1 MTAPRLAERVS
12 ARDHVLGPEH
22 APVTVVEYA
31 DFQCPHSARAH
42 LLLQEL
48 REAVGDKMRL
58 VYRHL
63 PLTQLHPYAA
73 QAAEAAEVAGAH
85 GKFWQMH
92 DLLFSR
98 QQALDDA
105 HLVRY
110 AALIGLDPASFTR
123 GLASSTFEERVR
135 RDFIGGVRSGVNG
148 TPTFFLNDVRYDGRH
163 DFNSL
168 FAAIDVGAEVA
179 AVRRAS

>member
-12 ARDHVLGPEH
+12 ERDHVLGPER

-92 DLLFSR
+92 DLLFKR

-123 GLASSTFEERVR
+123 GLASSDFEERVR

-179 AVRRAS
+179 GVRWAS

>member
-12 ARDHVLGPEH
+12 ERDHVLGPER

-92 DLLFSR
+92 DLLFDNQR
-98 QQALDDA
+98 HLKIANLREYAQRLELDMPRFIAEMDDEIY
-105 HLVRY
+105 LQ
-110 AALIGLDPASFTR
+110 
-123 GLASSTFEERVR
+123 RVR
-135 RDFIGGVRSGVNG
+135 EHMQGGTRSHVRG
-148 TPTFFLNDVRYDGRH
+148 TPTFFINGVIHDVSFGMH
-163 DFNSL
+163 AL
-168 FAAIDVGAEVA
+168 MEGVEAALRRID
-179 AVRRAS
+179 R